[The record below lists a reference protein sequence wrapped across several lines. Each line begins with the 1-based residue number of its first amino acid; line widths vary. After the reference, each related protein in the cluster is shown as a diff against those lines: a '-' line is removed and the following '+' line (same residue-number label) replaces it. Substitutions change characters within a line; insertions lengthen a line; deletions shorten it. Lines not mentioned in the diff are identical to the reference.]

1 MKEIVMFF
9 LNGKRY
15 GIDVSNLLG
24 IERYSAFASA
34 TDQPECVAGVVDV
47 REEMLPVVDLA
58 KILASPLDEI
68 TEETRYLVL
77 PGRSGKVACVVDQV
91 GRIVQVEDD
100 QVQEFPKL
108 VSTDATGYVDY
119 VAKDAGGLV
128 IVIQPQ
134 HLLADDQWQQVQ
146 DMLKNLEEK
155 DD

>member
-24 IERYSAFASA
+24 IERYSVFVSA
-34 TDQPECVAGVVDV
+34 TNQPECVAGVVDV

-58 KILASPLDEI
+58 KILASPLGEI

-77 PGRSGKVACVVDQV
+77 PGGSGKVACVVDQV

-146 DMLKNLEEK
+146 DMLKNMEEK